1 MTQQVENSGVYNFK
15 QSPLRTQLDQ
25 IERDQLDKGTLTY
38 DNPLRYR
45 GYLIFHSD
53 HGYGGKYEFA
63 HKEYDGPGDNRLGS
77 AQTIEECVVE
87 INEQIES
94 SIEDAIIR
102 GAKFV
107 RVDNRREEIELS
119 DFIEDNTDDGM
130 FLDDSEYN
138 RLNALQVGEQCQVM
152 SPMGQKKMV
161 RRTR

>member
-1 MTQQVENSGVYNFK
+1 MKDVKEHSGAYHFK

-45 GYLIFHSD
+45 GYLIYHSPT
-53 HGYGGKYEFA
+53 GWGKYGYA
-63 HKEYDGPGDNRLGS
+63 HKEYDGPGDPRIGS

-94 SIEDAIIR
+94 SMEDAIIR

-130 FLDDSEYN
+130 FLDDPEYN

-152 SPMGQKKMV
+152 SPMGQKKIV